1 MVGQEQPGWTS
12 LRCTGQ
18 CPVPRLAWRQTR
30 RSWEKAEGAVA
41 KNYRIVRCAP
51 DCLVCHQRP
60 RQRSAA

>member
-1 MVGQEQPGWTS
+1 
-12 LRCTGQ
+12 
-18 CPVPRLAWRQTR
+18 VPRLAWRQTR